1 MGGGGGAACQ
11 QYTSVP
17 PLPAPGMHVHRAAQ
31 PPQPQQHLE
40 AVQLGAATI
49 KPSSN
54 MIHSDIRAPCREG
67 ARFCACMA
75 VVHSCRTDHNAEA
88 AVQQACAQQI
98 EHPSTESRTVWLSR
112 MPSYQSRAPSTWVL
126 AEEGCCT
133 RATLHRQRRT
143 GFLTPTPLQ
152 RVASQLPAIHMGY

>member
-1 MGGGGGAACQ
+1 MGANEDGTGQVVTGGRGAACQ

-31 PPQPQQHLE
+31 PPQPQQRLE

-49 KPSSN
+49 KPSSI

-75 VVHSCRTDHNAEA
+75 VVHSWHAGLITTQKLMYSRHVHNKLNIQVLKA
-88 AVQQACAQQI
+88 ALC
-98 EHPSTESRTVWLSR
+98 
-112 MPSYQSRAPSTWVL
+112 
-126 AEEGCCT
+126 G
-133 RATLHRQRRT
+133 
-143 GFLTPTPLQ
+143 
-152 RVASQLPAIHMGY
+152 